1 MKLSILTT
9 VGWCANMKLD
19 RGEQAPFTCDDIYAA
34 IDNGGLV
41 DLLLKIDENGI
52 IAFWASNPKM
62 CQQAERAFAGAA
74 EALREREIGKT
85 GFGDNAL
92 CQVMGLVLE
101 AIQLQHRGR
110 RLD

>member
-9 VGWCANMKLD
+9 VGWCANIMLD

-34 IDNGGLV
+34 TENGGVV
-41 DLLLKIDENGI
+41 DLLLKIDDNGI

-62 CQQAERAFAGAA
+62 RQHAERAFAGAA
-74 EALREREIGKT
+74 EALREREIGKS
-85 GFGDNAL
+85 GFGDDAL
-92 CQVMGLVLE
+92 CLVIALVLE

-110 RLD
+110 HLE